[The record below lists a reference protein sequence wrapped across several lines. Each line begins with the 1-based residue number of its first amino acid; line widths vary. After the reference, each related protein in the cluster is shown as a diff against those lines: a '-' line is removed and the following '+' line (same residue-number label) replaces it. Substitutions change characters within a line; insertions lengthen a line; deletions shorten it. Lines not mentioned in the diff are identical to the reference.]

1 MKKIVLIALLIAAL
15 IVPVTAQAATEFAFG
30 GYIRLDALW
39 ASQQSFSY
47 AFSSFIPR
55 NNGIIA
61 INPVNGFFVPG
72 AVNNNNHG
80 KFLMNANASRFNF
93 TIKGPE
99 LWGGKVTGFF
109 EMDFDGSAGGAA
121 GTTGTSTNNNSFNQA
136 ALRLRHAMFKI
147 TWPDQELLFGQ
158 YWSVMSEL
166 IPDVADS
173 GAYCLYGATQLRIP
187 QLRYTQ
193 KFSEYFNGSIA
204 VCDPSNGRWG
214 LNVNSFNPIEG
225 EMAETP
231 QIEAKLRFEKDLYGK
246 GAWYGKPR
254 GFYVGL
260 GGAWFRSY
268 NQAGNPY
275 TAYNTFGQNNFV
287 GLTAAQVAQISVN
300 NQYTDHWLFL
310 IENVTPIIPT
320 TTKSLA
326 GTLTLAHQ
334 WWIGKG
340 VSAWRLDLPGNDR
353 FLNFSNFS
361 SNGQLEYN
369 LNFIQRFGGWAEL
382 QYYWTEEIYTNIN
395 GGFEQAMGFNGNDRN
410 TFLNNYFR
418 GVNGGVTYLNGT
430 SIDPVKSSWR
440 VGVTQ
445 WYRPIAAVKFALQ
458 YQYLRTQY
466 FQSTATQVL
475 PFGTG
480 SPINSTKY
488 GDAHTIMANAWYLF

>member
-1 MKKIVLIALLIAAL
+1 MKKILLIVLLVAAL
-15 IVPVTAQAATEFAFG
+15 IVPVTAQAAGAEFAFG

-55 NNGIIA
+55 NNGGIA
-61 INPVNGFFVPG
+61 VNPATGFFVPNT
-72 AVNNNNHG
+72 ANNVNHG

-99 LWGGKVTGFF
+99 LWGGKIAGFF
-109 EMDFDGSAGGAA
+109 EVDFDGGAVGAA
-121 GTTGTSTNNNSFNQA
+121 GTTGTTTNSNYFNQA
-136 ALRLRHAMFKI
+136 MLRLRHAMFKI
-147 TWPDQELLFGQ
+147 TWPDRELLFGQ

-173 GAYCLYGATQLRIP
+173 GAFCLYGATQLRIP
-187 QLRYTQ
+187 QVRYTQ
-193 KFSEYFNGSIA
+193 KFTDYFDGSIA
-204 VCDPSNGRWG
+204 ICDPSNGRWG
-214 LNVNSFNPIEG
+214 LNVNSFDPLEG
-225 EMAETP
+225 ETAETP

-275 TAYNTFGQNNFV
+275 TAYSYLGQNSFV
-287 GLTAAQVAQISVN
+287 GLTAAQIAQVSVN
-300 NQYTDHWLFL
+300 NKYTDHWLFL

-326 GTLTLAHQ
+326 GTLTLADQ
-334 WWIGKG
+334 FWIGKG

-353 FLNFSNFS
+353 YLNFSNFS
-361 SNGQLEYN
+361 DNGQLNYN

-395 GGFEQAMGFNGNDRN
+395 GGFEQAMGFSGNDRN
-410 TFLNNYFR
+410 TFLNNYTR
-418 GVNGGVTYLNGT
+418 GAAPFTYLNGAG
-430 SIDPVKSSWR
+430 IDPVKSSWR

-458 YQYLRTQY
+458 YQYLRTNY
-466 FQSTATQVL
+466 FQNTSTQVL
-475 PFGTG
+475 GTYG
-480 SPINSTKY
+480 INTTNH
-488 GDAHTIMANAWYLF
+488 GDCHTLMANAWYMF